1 MSKLITSFHAELN
14 EASYSGSIPREW
26 RVANEFERILGG
38 ASLRALPRMPF
49 WNSPCTAFIPLHL
62 SLLLTDVQI
71 CGVVARV
78 ISNKLAATQHP

>member
-14 EASYSGSIPREW
+14 EASYSSSIPREW
-26 RVANEFERILGG
+26 RVANKFERILGG

-71 CGVVARV
+71 CSMVARV
-78 ISNKLAATQHP
+78 ISNKPATKQHP